1 MTPKATYRSHT
12 AVDSCGRRAKIC
24 ATPPMPRSRKN
35 SNNWARS
42 MSMDCRE
49 TRLGASAG
57 TMNRRWYPISSTT
70 TTRSSRMLRAA
81 TWVTSPLCVRVRR
94 CRLRKSR
101 FIRQHP
107 ADRQACIRESPGL
120 RARRRERRGRRRA
133 AAVRLIRSATSGPVS
148 ADNAR
153 DPASR
158 LTASAVRSPRSQRT
172 RRARIRVARPGKR
185 RSGRAISVA
194 TAAKSIPGPATR
206 RPAAAVRS
214 STANVRRRPRHR
226 QHRTARAAMWPSAAP
241 AVWPA
246 R

>member
-1 MTPKATYRSHT
+1 MTPKATCRSHT

-35 SNNWARS
+35 SSNRARS

-81 TWVTSPLCVRVRR
+81 TWATSPLCACVRR

-101 FIRQHP
+101 FIRQRP

-120 RARRRERRGRRRA
+120 RVRRRARRGRPRERRGRRQA
-133 AAVRLIRSATSGPVS
+133 AAVRPIRSATSGPVN

-194 TAAKSIPGPATR
+194 TAAKSIPAPAAR

-226 QHRTARAAMWPSAAP
+226 
-241 AVWPA
+241 
-246 R
+246 